1 MAIIK
6 LRVSLY
12 GRENGEKRTIAPGVY
27 NTEDADFPEILRG
40 ETRPHVVEI
49 PDGFSWDNEEVV
61 VEDVESAEEGS
72 TEVDDEAEK
81 PVRRKKK

>member
-27 NTEDADFPEILRG
+27 DTEDVDFPEILRG
-40 ETRPHVVEI
+40 ETRPKVVEI
-49 PDGFSWDNEEVV
+49 PDGFTWEDTEAESVEVV
-61 VEDVESAEEGS
+61 DTDEENAS
-72 TEVDDEAEK
+72 ENEK

>member
-27 NTEDADFPEILRG
+27 NTEDTGFPEILRG
-40 ETRPHVVEI
+40 ETRPQVVEL
-49 PDGFSWDNEEVV
+49 PDGFTW
-61 VEDVESAEEGS
+61 
-72 TEVDDEAEK
+72 EVDESVEVADVDAAADAEDGSENEK

>member
-27 NTEDADFPEILRG
+27 NTEDGEFPEILRG
-40 ETRPHVVEI
+40 ETRPQVVEL
-49 PDGFSWDNEEVV
+49 PDGFAWEV
-61 VEDVESAEEGS
+61 DESAEVADADAD
-72 TEVDDEAEK
+72 TEDVSENEK

>member
-27 NTEDADFPEILRG
+27 NTEDVDFPEILRG
-40 ETRPHVVEI
+40 ETRPQVVEL
-49 PDGFSWDNEEVV
+49 PDGFTWEV
-61 VEDVESAEEGS
+61 DESAEVAD
-72 TEVDDEAEK
+72 VDAVADAEEESENEK

>member
-27 NTEDADFPEILRG
+27 NTEDVDFPEILRG
-40 ETRPHVVEI
+40 ETRPQVVEI
-49 PDGFSWDNEEVV
+49 PEGFSWDNEEVV
-61 VEDVESAEEGS
+61 AEDVESAEGAA
-72 TEVDDEAEK
+72 EVDDEAEK

>member
-40 ETRPHVVEI
+40 ETRPQVVEL
-49 PDGFSWDNEEVV
+49 PDGFTWEV
-61 VEDVESAEEGS
+61 DESAEVADVDVADAEDGS
-72 TEVDDEAEK
+72 ENEK

>member
-40 ETRPHVVEI
+40 EIRPQVVEI
-49 PDGFSWDNEEVV
+49 PDGFTWDDV
-61 VEDVESAEEGS
+61 VEDSVEVADTD
-72 TEVDDEAEK
+72 TEDLSENEK

>member
-12 GRENGEKRTIAPGVY
+12 GRENGEKRTIAPGFY
-27 NTEDADFPEILRG
+27 NTEADDFPEILRG

-49 PDGFSWDNEEVV
+49 PDGFSWDGEEELAV
-61 VEDVESAEEGS
+61 DVDSADASDE
-72 TEVDDEAEK
+72 TEEK
-81 PVRRKKK
+81 PVLRKKK

>member
-40 ETRPHVVEI
+40 ETRPQVVEI
-49 PDGFSWDNEEVV
+49 PDGFAWEV
-61 VEDVESAEEGS
+61 DESAEASDVDLTADAEDGS
-72 TEVDDEAEK
+72 ENEK

>member
-27 NTEDADFPEILRG
+27 NTEDVDFPEILRG
-40 ETRPHVVEI
+40 ETRPQVVEI
-49 PDGFSWDNEEVV
+49 PDGFTWEDTEAESVEVV
-61 VEDVESAEEGS
+61 DTDEENAS
-72 TEVDDEAEK
+72 ENEK

>member
-40 ETRPHVVEI
+40 ETRPQVVEI
-49 PDGFSWDNEEVV
+49 PDGFTWEV
-61 VEDVESAEEGS
+61 DESAEVADVDAVADAEDGS
-72 TEVDDEAEK
+72 ENEK